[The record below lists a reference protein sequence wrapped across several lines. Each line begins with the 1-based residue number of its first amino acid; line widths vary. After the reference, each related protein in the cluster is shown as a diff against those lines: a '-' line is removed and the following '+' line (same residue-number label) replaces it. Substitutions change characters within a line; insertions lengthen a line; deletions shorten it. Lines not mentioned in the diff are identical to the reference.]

1 MSEIVTDLSPE
12 KISRAIDANQIEG
25 YTYFG
30 QGPQAEIHKE
40 SDLLWFV
47 TGIPHPILNG
57 VLTARFTEE
66 TLDRRIESTLNYF
79 KSRGLPMMWW
89 TGPAT
94 EPFDLADHLLAH
106 GMTDGGDQPG
116 MALDLGQLE
125 QNRPQPEGLIIGRVN
140 NVSDLGEWLEPVRI
154 GFELPDFVAEA
165 VFNNFSRLNPK
176 KDFPWRHY
184 LGKLDGRTVA
194 AATLFLGAG
203 VAGIYHMAT
212 LPQARRRG
220 IASAM
225 TLTALLEAREIAF
238 RIGVLQSS
246 NAGRG
251 VYQRLGFKTYCSLGR
266 YILI

>member
-12 KISRAIDANQIEG
+12 KISRVIDANQIEG
-25 YTYFG
+25 YTCFG

-57 VLTARFTEE
+57 VLTSHFTEE

-94 EPFDLADHLLAH
+94 DPSNLADLLLAH

-116 MALDLGQLE
+116 MAIDLGQLK
-125 QNRPQPEGLIIGRVN
+125 QNRPLPEGLVIERVN
-140 NVSDLGEWLEPVRI
+140 NVRDLREWLAPVRI
-154 GFELPDFVAEA
+154 GFELPNFVAEA
-165 VFNNFSRLNPK
+165 VFNNFSRLNPE
-176 KDFPWRHY
+176 KDSPWRHY

-225 TLTALLEAREIAF
+225 TLTALLEAREMSF
-238 RIGVLQSS
+238 CIGVLQSS
-246 NAGRG
+246 NAGQG
-251 VYQRLGFKTYCSLGR
+251 VYQQLGFKTYCSLGR
-266 YILI
+266 YILL

>member
-25 YTYFG
+25 YIYFG

-94 EPFDLADHLLAH
+94 EPSDLADHLLAH

-176 KDFPWRHY
+176 KRLPLAALPRKTRRANRGCGHPFPGGRSSRY
-184 LGKLDGRTVA
+184 LSHGHSPASPA
-194 AATLFLGAG
+194 ARYCLGHDPNRSFGGQGDCIPHWSPA
-203 VAGIYHMAT
+203 V
-212 LPQARRRG
+212 
-220 IASAM
+220 
-225 TLTALLEAREIAF
+225 F
-238 RIGVLQSS
+238 
-246 NAGRG
+246 
-251 VYQRLGFKTYCSLGR
+251 
-266 YILI
+266 

>member
-1 MSEIVTDLSPE
+1 
-12 KISRAIDANQIEG
+12 
-25 YTYFG
+25 
-30 QGPQAEIHKE
+30 
-40 SDLLWFV
+40 
-47 TGIPHPILNG
+47 
-57 VLTARFTEE
+57 
-66 TLDRRIESTLNYF
+66 
-79 KSRGLPMMWW
+79 
-89 TGPAT
+89 
-94 EPFDLADHLLAH
+94 
-106 GMTDGGDQPG
+106 
-116 MALDLGQLE
+116 
-125 QNRPQPEGLIIGRVN
+125 
-140 NVSDLGEWLEPVRI
+140 LEPVRI